1 MSKTK
6 IITIEGIDGSGKT
19 VQFELLTK
27 GLQDR
32 GFTVQKRA
40 YPVFRRTGRKVPFM
54 FGGRKRKHR

>member
-32 GFTVQKRA
+32 GFTVQN
-40 YPVFRRTGRKVPFM
+40 VLTLL
-54 FGGRKRKHR
+54 

>member
-32 GFTVQKRA
+32 GSRFKNVLTLFMMLFSANRSEGSFPVRRA
-40 YPVFRRTGRKVPFM
+40 
-54 FGGRKRKHR
+54 